1 MTKEERMRK
10 LLRVNLSSGA
20 IVEEEI
26 PEKVAEDYVG
36 GRGFCAKYLYDEVPP
51 GIDPLS
57 PENKLLLATGALSG
71 TSAQSFSKWVAVA
84 KSPLTGTFSRS
95 IGGGDFGAWLKWAG
109 FELLILEGR
118 AAGPVYLHIKDGKF
132 EVRDAAEIWGK
143 TTSEAQGYLK
153 KTHGGKAR
161 TVCVGPAAEKL
172 VRYAPIIS
180 DRRAAGRGGMGTVMA
195 SKNLKAI
202 VIESDRK
209 ETLADPAEV
218 KRLVQQQVKDYKE
231 TMEGVKYDVF
241 REHGTVQ
248 GLDWFYPMFGSIPM
262 KNHRFAELEG
272 WSENIG
278 MWPYAE
284 VTEDHVGCYSCMLKC
299 GKVRR
304 VPSGPY
310 AGVSSEGP
318 QLETAWA
325 FSGPTGCTN
334 RDATIFASHRCDE
347 LGLDTISTGNTIG
360 FAYELFEKGILTTK
374 DTDGLV
380 LNYGDHEPMLEL
392 MEKIARREGIGD
404 ILAEGTKRAASHF
417 GKGAEEYAMQV
428 KGLEMP
434 GYDPRARKGMG
445 MNWALGNMGANHNY
459 GWPQQEILDP
469 KPRLLDPVAD
479 EGQGDILKWNHD
491 QTAALEL
498 AVVCYFP
505 SHHLQFF
512 DLGLVSKMLEAALGE
527 PKFGSEDYLWYVGDK
542 VYNLERCFN
551 IREGFSRKDDTL
563 PKRFLTEPLRGGIR
577 DGEMI
582 RKPDAII
589 DQYYDVRGWDRNGIP
604 TRDTL
609 VKLGLEELDSDIAGF
624 R

>member
-1 MTKEERMRK
+1 MRK

-20 IVEEEI
+20 IIEEDI
-26 PEKVAEDYVG
+26 PEEVAEAYVG
-36 GRGFCAKYLYDEVPP
+36 GRGFCAKYLYDEVLP

-57 PENKLLLATGALSG
+57 PENKLLLATGPMSG
-71 TSAQSFSKWVAVA
+71 TSAQSFSKWIAVA

-95 IGGGDFGAWLKWAG
+95 VGGGDFGAWLKWAG
-109 FELLILEGR
+109 FELMILEGK
-118 AAGPVYLHIKDGKF
+118 AAKPVYVHIANGKF
-132 EVRDAAEIWGK
+132 EIRDAAAIWGK

-153 KTHGGKAR
+153 KAHGGKAR
-161 TVCVGPAAEKL
+161 MVCVGPAAERL

-202 VIESDRK
+202 VIEADRK
-209 ETLADPAEV
+209 ETLANPEEV
-218 KRLVQQQVKDYKE
+218 KRLVQQQVKGYKE
-231 TMEGVKYDVF
+231 TMEGVVFEVF

-248 GLDWFYPMFGSIPM
+248 GLDWFYSMWGSIAM

-284 VTEDHVGCYSCMLKC
+284 ITVEHVGCYSCMIKC

-334 RDATIFASHRCDE
+334 RDATIVASHRCDE

-392 MEKIARREGIGD
+392 IERIALREGIGD
-404 ILAEGTKRAASHF
+404 ILAEGTKRAASHI
-417 GKGAEEYAMQV
+417 GKGAEQYAMHV
-428 KGLEMP
+428 KGLEIP
-434 GYDPRARKGMG
+434 GYDPRARKAMG

-469 KPRLLDPVAD
+469 KPRPLDPVAD
-479 EGQGDILKWNHD
+479 EGQGDVLKWNHD

-498 AVVCYFP
+498 AVACYFP

-512 DLGLVSKMLEAALGE
+512 DLGLVSKMLEAALGV

-563 PKRFLTEPLRGGIR
+563 PKRFLTEPLKGGIR

-582 RKPDAII
+582 RKPDAIL

-604 TRDTL
+604 TRETL
-609 VKLGLEELDSDIAGF
+609 ARLGLEELDKDIAKF
-624 R
+624 RRQS